1 MVTSIACF
9 RAKTIF
15 PRIPHIHPLTAKSGH
30 NLGFFVNILSL
41 SEKINE
47 KYYLS
52 NAKTLYLY
60 RKTNDN
66 CFYKNL

>member
-1 MVTSIACF
+1 MITSIPYL
-9 RAKTIF
+9 RAKIIF
-15 PRIPHIHPLTAKSGH
+15 PRIPHIHFVTAKLGH
-30 NLGFFVNILSL
+30 NLGFFVNIWSL
-41 SEKINE
+41 SEEICE

-66 CFYKNL
+66 CFDKNL